1 MEAISLLGM
10 LSICTYEDIRWRRIE
25 IVSVLGFAVLGF
37 VMHLFRMQINLA
49 DMLGGML
56 IGVVLLAISLYTEEI
71 IGKGDALIVLVSG
84 IYIGFWNNLILV
96 WGASILAGIF
106 GVVYIVKGQRKK
118 EIPFV
123 PFLLSVYILI
133 LLLNGGFHVS

>member
-1 MEAISLLGM
+1 METIGLLGM
-10 LSICTYEDIRWRRIE
+10 LSICTYEDIKWRRIE

-37 VMHLFRMQINLA
+37 IMHLFRMQIELL
-49 DMLGGML
+49 DIFGGML
-56 IGVVLLAISLYTEEI
+56 IGVVLLVISVYSGEM

-96 WGASILAGIF
+96 WGASVLAGVF
-106 GVVYIVKGQRKK
+106 GLIYIIKGHRKK
-118 EIPFV
+118 ELPFV

-133 LLLNGGFHVS
+133 LILNGGIYVS